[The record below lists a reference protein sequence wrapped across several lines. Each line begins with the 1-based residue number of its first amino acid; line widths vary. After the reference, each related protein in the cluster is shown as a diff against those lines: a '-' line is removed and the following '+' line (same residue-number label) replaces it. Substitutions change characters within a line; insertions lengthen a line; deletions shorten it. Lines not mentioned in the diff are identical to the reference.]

1 MTIYRF
7 IVINNTRRLDTISS
21 IFLGSAQI
29 LISFLEI
36 SVTNILNIFLAW
48 KGRSRNDTLVLLMY
62 LLSLVAILIWMS
74 PSHDLMKF
82 LAIIRRS
89 PIHFYQLYFFLLNF
103 LVVLVERLML
113 HGLQV
118 LELDHGIFKI
128 NLLINFLEFCLVIRL
143 IQAKVTYFRALIF
156 WKVCRFKAL

>member
-103 LVVLVERLML
+103 L
-113 HGLQV
+113 
-118 LELDHGIFKI
+118 KI

>member
-48 KGRSRNDTLVLLMY
+48 KSRSRNDTLVLLMY

-103 LVVLVERLML
+103 L
-113 HGLQV
+113 
-118 LELDHGIFKI
+118 KI
-128 NLLINFLEFCLVIRL
+128 NLLINFLEFRLVIRL